1 MKYIRAALR
10 AIVAVPV
17 FIAFGAL
24 TTVQAFIVGP
34 LTKNYTTIPKLIY
47 NTMRRVF
54 GYKVEFN
61 VASAPVVKDKR
72 VLFVANHLALTDFVV
87 LGSVL
92 TGTFAGKG
100 DVLKWPLIA
109 PMARAINYIGL
120 RRSSEFNGESRAKII
135 KNFNQGFNTILFP
148 EGTTSDGKQVN
159 LFRAALITP
168 LFGEKGVDKD
178 KKEIALEDGVV
189 LQPVAIRVKKVN
201 GKDAVGNDELRNMY
215 SMPQETNMLREF
227 WKRLQIRR
235 TVIEITALPPLA
247 PKDFKDAKDLINK
260 AALDI
265 AGVVNPGQTTFA
277 KAKIP
282 GQNP

>member
-1 MKYIRAALR
+1 MKYVRAALR
-10 AIVAVPV
+10 ALVAVPV

-34 LTKNYTTIPKLIY
+34 LTKNYTTIPNLIY
-47 NTMRRVF
+47 NTMRRIF
-54 GYKVEFN
+54 GYKVVFN
-61 VASAPVVKDKR
+61 KASAPVVKDKR

-92 TGTFAGKG
+92 NGTFAGKG

-120 RRSSEFNGESRAKII
+120 RRSTEFNPESRAKII
-135 KNFNQGFNTILFP
+135 SNFNKGFNTILFP

-168 LFGEKGVDKD
+168 LFGEKGVGKD
-178 KKEIALEDGVV
+178 KKEVALKEDVV
-189 LQPVAIRVKKVN
+189 VQPVAIKITSVN
-201 GKDAVGNDELRNMY
+201 GKDATGNDELRNMY
-215 SMPQETNMLREF
+215 SMPKETNMLREF
-227 WKRLQIRR
+227 WKRLQIKR
-235 TVIEITALPPLA
+235 TVIELTTLPPLS

-260 AALDI
+260 AALDV
-265 AGVVNPGQTTFA
+265 AGVINPGQTTFT
-277 KAKIP
+277 KAQIP